1 MDLGPTTRA
10 VLGTADGKAHESEVV
25 VVSESEV
32 VVVNESEVVV
42 VSDSEAIV
50 VSESEAVVVSD
61 SEVVVAMPAEVVSAS
76 FESLALLALIALK
89 TEESIQSTDDT
100 ATLGKA
106 PLKKA
111 EIS

>member
-1 MDLGPTTRA
+1 
-10 VLGTADGKAHESEVV
+10 
-25 VVSESEV
+25 VVSSSVVLATDVKPEEV
-32 VVVNESEVVV
+32 PEEATEEVAEEA
-42 VSDSEAIV
+42 SDDVPDEVADN
-50 VSESEAVVVSD
+50 AFVVVSD
-61 SEVVVAMPAEVVSAS
+61 SEVVVAIPAEVVSAS